1 MDSKLSRIHPT
12 IPPPRRTRGF
22 KPLASLSDRGFGM
35 GSGHVGRGA
44 ILSCAIAI
52 ALLLIAGACSP
63 YSFSGGRTALVK
75 SINVPIFENE
85 TTEFGLAEA
94 LTEGIIDG
102 FVEDNQVQVVDAT
115 RAEAS
120 LQGRVT
126 EYQRKA
132 YTFDETD
139 QVKEYIV
146 EIYVAADLV
155 RADGSGSVWTEP
167 SIRGFGIYPADSA
180 ETVGQRGAIEKIT
193 EDIINRTIRS
203 W

>member
-1 MDSKLSRIHPT
+1 MRINAAQE
-12 IPPPRRTRGF
+12 RATR
-22 KPLASLSDRGFGM
+22 LALP
-35 GSGHVGRGA
+35 
-44 ILSCAIAI
+44 
-52 ALLLIAGACSP
+52 ALLLFLAAGCSP
-63 YSFSGGRTALVK
+63 YSFTGGRTALVN

-85 TTEFGLAEA
+85 TAEFGLAEA

-102 FVEDNQVQVVDAT
+102 FIEDNQVRIVDAT

-120 LQGRVT
+120 LKGRVT
-126 EYQRKA
+126 DYERKA

-139 QVKEYIV
+139 QVNEYIV

-155 RADGSGSVWTEP
+155 RSDGSGSVWEQP

-180 ETVGQRGAIEKIT
+180 ETVGQRRAIEKIT
-193 EDIINRTIRS
+193 EDIINLTIRS